1 MGGKR
6 LDPELKRLF
15 FERLDV
21 VGSVSPVARELGLNL
36 STAFTLARKAGM
48 NHGHLGH
55 PGREEYTKLRARG
68 ISRREAAERAG
79 VNPRT
84 ALDWD
89 WGIRK
94 SNNSRIHPD
103 GRRVN
108 YTTGTVTMS
117 DVIITA
123 PVRPVSLKS
132 LEKKLHPRLLS
143 LSERERIRDLRAAGQ
158 SLRAIGRALGR
169 PASTI
174 SRELR
179 NNSGTADYHPYAAH
193 RASAARRP
201 RPKERK
207 LLREGPLRDFVQD
220 GLRRRWSPEQICHA
234 LAKTHPDDQSM
245 RVSVETIYQALYF
258 QARGGLKREVQAAV
272 RTGRTRRKPRRDPE
286 RRTSRFID
294 PMVMISDR
302 PADVQDRAVPGHW
315 EGDLILGAGGRSA
328 IATLVERSTRYTMLV
343 HLPGET
349 HDAETV
355 RDGLVRTVQTL
366 PAHLRGSLTWDQGAE
381 MARHRQFSMATDMPV
396 YFCDPASP
404 WQRGSNENTNGLLRQ
419 YFPKGTDL
427 SLHGPEDLEHVAQE
441 LNSRPRKTLD
451 WDTPAERLR
460 DLLTV

>member
-1 MGGKR
+1 M
-6 LDPELKRLF
+6 
-15 FERLDV
+15 
-21 VGSVSPVARELGLNL
+21 
-36 STAFTLARKAGM
+36 
-48 NHGHLGH
+48 
-55 PGREEYTKLRARG
+55 KLRARG
-68 ISRREAAERAG
+68 VSRREAAERAG
-79 VNPRT
+79 VHVRT
-84 ALDWD
+84 AKDWD
-89 WGIRK
+89 NGVRR
-94 SNNSRIHPD
+94 SGNGRVYPD

-117 DVIITA
+117 GVIMKA

-132 LEKKLHPRLLS
+132 LEKKLHPRFLT

-179 NNSGTADYHPYAAH
+179 NNSGTAGYHPYAAH
-193 RASAARRP
+193 RVAAARRP

-207 LLREGPLRDFVQD
+207 LLRESPLRNFVQD

-234 LAKTHPDDQSM
+234 LTKSHSDNQDM
-245 RVSVETIYQALYF
+245 RVSVETIYQALYL

-272 RTGRTRRKPRRDPE
+272 RTGRTRRKPRRDPS
-286 RRTSRFID
+286 RRTHRFND
-294 PMVMISDR
+294 PMVMISSR
-302 PADVQDRAVPGHW
+302 PAEVEDRAVPGHW
-315 EGDLILGAGGRSA
+315 EGDLIVGAHGRSA
-328 IATLVERSTRYTMLV
+328 IATLVERTTRYTMLV
-343 HLPGET
+343 HLPGSS
-349 HDAETV
+349 HDATAV

-366 PAHLRGSLTWDQGAE
+366 PPHLRGSLTWDQGTE
-381 MARHRQFSMATDMPV
+381 MARHKQFTMATGMPV

-427 SLHGPEDLEHVAQE
+427 SLHSPEDLEHVAQE
-441 LNSRPRKTLD
+441 LNGRPRKTLD

-460 DLLTV
+460 DLLTT